1 MDGDMSAR
9 IKAVLDDPET
19 FGKIIAAVNAFSS
32 ANRSAPQ
39 EEEKSSEAS
48 NAVLGNPVGVS
59 ETPVQP
65 ALSFRG
71 GSSFFSH
78 SSGGDNRLALLLALK
93 PFLSRERQRKIDSVT
108 KAFTVASVIKNA
120 KNL

>member
-71 GSSFFSH
+71 GDSFFSH

>member
-32 ANRSAPQ
+32 ANRSAPR
-39 EEEKSSEAS
+39 EEEKTADTS
-48 NAVLGNPVGVS
+48 NAVLGNPVEVP
-59 ETPVQP
+59 ETPAQS
-65 ALSFRG
+65 ALSLRG
-71 GSSFFSH
+71 ADSFFSH

-108 KAFTVASVIKNA
+108 KAFTVASVIKHA